1 MDRHQRRPIREAS
14 RPKAGRN
21 GTSDRLGNV
30 STQADQVFW
39 TAKEWS
45 ERTRMPYRS
54 ILTAVSRGEL
64 ESVRP
69 SGRKMGLILISDTSW
84 ERWLEAIETRKR
96 IGPRLDELP
105 GNRRLIDLALS

>member
-1 MDRHQRRPIREAS
+1 
-14 RPKAGRN
+14 
-21 GTSDRLGNV
+21 V

-64 ESVRP
+64 ASVRP
-69 SGRKMGLILISDTSW
+69 SGRNNGVILISDGSW
-84 ERWLEAIETRKR
+84 ERWLEAIETKKR
-96 IGPRLDELP
+96 IGPRLTELQ
-105 GNRRLIDLALS
+105 GNRRLIDLALN